1 MLEYFLG
8 SLITSLSMLFAY
20 RIVESYKAKNKTIKL
35 VISQSRTN
43 EFIKKILM
51 PDNSFPPATSQSMK
65 HFDSVHLRILIVDNK
80 AYWITNNAVFAA
92 DVINGQVEKETTAEV
107 DTMGMDNVQL
117 KQMMFIVEKLK
128 EGL

>member
-1 MLEYFLG
+1 MEYFIG

-20 RIVESYKAKNKTIKL
+20 RIVENYKAKTKTIKL
-35 VISQSRTN
+35 TISQSRTN

-51 PDNSFPPATSQSMK
+51 PDSSFPPATSQSMK
-65 HFDSVHLRILIVDNK
+65 HFDSIHLRILIVDNK
-80 AYWITNNAVFAA
+80 AYWITNNAVFTAE
-92 DVINGQVEKETTAEV
+92 VINGQVEKETTREV

>member
-1 MLEYFLG
+1 ML
-8 SLITSLSMLFAY
+8 M
-20 RIVESYKAKNKTIKL
+20 R
-35 VISQSRTN
+35 
-43 EFIKKILM
+43 
-51 PDNSFPPATSQSMK
+51 DNSFPAATSQSMK
-65 HFDSVHLRILIVDNK
+65 HFDSVHLRILIIDNK

-92 DVINGQVEKETTAEV
+92 DVINGQVEKETTTEV

>member
-1 MLEYFLG
+1 
-8 SLITSLSMLFAY
+8 MLFAY
-20 RIVESYKAKNKTIKL
+20 RIVENYKAKTKTIKL
-35 VISQSRTN
+35 MISQSRTN

-80 AYWITNNAVFAA
+80 AYWITNNAVFTAE
-92 DVINGQVEKETTAEV
+92 VIDGQVEKETTREV